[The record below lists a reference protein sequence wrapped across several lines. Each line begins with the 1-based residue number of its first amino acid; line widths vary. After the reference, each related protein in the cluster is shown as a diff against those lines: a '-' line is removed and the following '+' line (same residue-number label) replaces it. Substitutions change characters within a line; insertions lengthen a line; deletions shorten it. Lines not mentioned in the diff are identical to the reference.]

1 MDNVGNFSIR
11 PMEKIEQNFSFTP
24 YKRKASE
31 IGLIGHLRGYWDS
44 AVVKK
49 QEFLLTAWDDHTP
62 GLKTDEFVAE
72 FGNVIKSLRSKGNFL
87 FNCGTL
93 SSYCYT
99 NKATAFNDGLN
110 HYGVRVDSE
119 KYSYLM
125 RLNPEKGEYNLYCYC
140 YDRDLLNKA
149 LTAER
154 NKSLANKID
163 DAMTRQA
170 AQAHPSL
177 TQPDIGRGI
186 E

>member
-24 YKRKASE
+24 DKEKASE
-31 IGLIGHLRGYWDS
+31 VGLIGHLRGYLDS
-44 AVVKK
+44 VVVKK
-49 QEFLLTAWDDHTP
+49 QEFLRTAWDDHTP
-62 GLKTDEFVAE
+62 NLKTDEFVAE
-72 FGNVIKSLRSKGNFL
+72 FGKVMEFIRSKNNFL
-87 FNCGTL
+87 FNSGTL
-93 SSYCYT
+93 LSYCYT
-99 NKATAFNDGLN
+99 DKATAFNDGLN

-125 RLNPEKGEYNLYCYC
+125 RLNPNKGEYNLYCYC

-149 LTAER
+149 LTAQR
-154 NKSLANKID
+154 NKSLANKIG

-170 AQAHPSL
+170 AQAHSNSP
-177 TQPDIGRGI
+177 QPAVGKGI